1 MPAEIKKVKKYQG
14 IYYRNSTKKKHDGRP
29 DKCFYISYRNGAGK
43 FVREKVGWA
52 SEGYTAQMAMHVR
65 GERLRKIRHGDEL
78 PNKKSKELTFAQAW
92 KRYDKWLDTGKKHVY
107 DDRNRYKN
115 HLKPKF
121 ASKALSQITTHD
133 LEKFKGSLLK
143 KGLAPQTTKHILVL
157 IRQIYNKMIAWG
169 LWNGQNP
176 IKGVKMPK
184 ISNKRVRFLTHQ
196 EADKLLGA
204 VRKRSQQV
212 WEYSLLS
219 LHTGMRADEC
229 FSLLWGH
236 VDFDQGMIHVA
247 DPKGGPPRDVYLT
260 QKVRE
265 MLQTKK
271 EGGKADLVFKA
282 RHGGKI
288 PEASKTFLRT
298 VNKLGLNDGIEDRRQ
313 KVMFHTLRH
322 TFASWLAIQGT
333 PILEIKELLGHA
345 TLAMTERYAHLIPD
359 QKRVSIARME
369 KAFLQSTN
377 HQEKKDNQSS
387 EPDGSDT
394 KPPKPE

>member
-1 MPAEIKKVKKYQG
+1 MPDNLIKIRKYQG
-14 IYYRNSTKKKHDGRP
+14 IYYLESKKKRFQGRP
-29 DKCFYISYRNGAGK
+29 DRCFYVTYKNQK
-43 FVREKVGWA
+43 KLVREKVGWL
-52 SEGYTAQMAMHVR
+52 SEGYNAQLADQIRANRVSN
-65 GERLRKIRHGDEL
+65 LRHGKEL
-78 PNKKSKELTFAQAW
+78 PNRKKREPTFAEAW
-92 KRYDKWLDTGKKHVY
+92 KRYDAWLDTGKKHVY

-121 ASKALSQITTHD
+121 ASKFLSQITPHD
-133 LEKFKGSLLK
+133 LEKFKDSLLK

-157 IRQIYNKMIAWG
+157 IRQIYNKMIKWG
-169 LWNGQNP
+169 LWDGQNP
-176 IKGVKMPK
+176 IKGVKLPK
-184 ISNKRVRFLTHQ
+184 INNRRVRFLTHQ
-196 EADKLLGA
+196 EADELLGA

-236 VDFDQGMIHVA
+236 VDFDQGLIHVA
-247 DPKGGPPRDVYLT
+247 DPKGGPPRDVYMT
-260 QKVRE
+260 EKVRE
-265 MLQTKK
+265 MLQSK
-271 EGGKADLVFKA
+271 EESGKADLVFRA
-282 RHGGKI
+282 THGGKI
-288 PEASKTFLRT
+288 PEVSKTVLRT
-298 VNKLGLNDGIEDRRQ
+298 VNDLKLNEGITDRRQ
-313 KVMFHTLRH
+313 KVSFHTLRH

-377 HQEKKDNQSS
+377 HQEKKDGQSS